1 MSRYIWYDDETIQD
15 SITKQKYRRMDWLE
29 LINSLHERAMTKE
42 NNIRNRLFQMKMEID
57 DCITVVNRKWANVI
71 IVEQNIKRSI
81 STTNTALISADATLS
96 GSKTVRLGL
105 NGSIRTKNESMILC
119 WGLVVWVSIAV
130 LISRLK
136 QYLLRMS

>member
-81 STTNTALISADATLS
+81 STTNTALISADAMQS
-96 GSKTVRLGL
+96 GSKTVKVGWD
-105 NGSIRTKNESMILC
+105 GFIRTKNESMILC

-136 QYLLRMS
+136 PFLLKMS

>member
-57 DCITVVNRKWANVI
+57 DCITVVNRK
-71 IVEQNIKRSI
+71 
-81 STTNTALISADATLS
+81 
-96 GSKTVRLGL
+96 
-105 NGSIRTKNESMILC
+105 
-119 WGLVVWVSIAV
+119 
-130 LISRLK
+130 
-136 QYLLRMS
+136 